1 MPVGARDRQDANPHA
16 APKDIALAFIEGI
29 NARSPEML
37 TALMT
42 EDHQFIDSLGARIS
56 GREVMRT
63 GWTGYFQMIPDYT
76 VDVEECLCSENV
88 VVLLGAASGTYSRG
102 GPLLPEDRWQTALA
116 VRAEIR
122 GGGVAKWQVYADNEP
137 LRQVMG
143 RPGGSI

>member
-1 MPVGARDRQDANPHA
+1 
-16 APKDIALAFIEGI
+16 
-29 NARSPEML
+29 ML